1 MEVKMKFVEI
11 VETLQEQNSQKI
23 ILVKNGIFFVAIG
36 KDALVLSDQ
45 IGLKRTC
52 MKEKLCKVGFLVK
65 SSEKYIKIL
74 QEKNLSFGLYVIDKK
89 DEKIEEIYTYEG
101 SNIEEERT
109 CLNCEECMQKK
120 DTDED
125 IIERLRNFGK

>member
-1 MEVKMKFVEI
+1 MKFVE
-11 VETLQEQNSQKI
+11 VVKTLQEQNAKKI

-36 KDALVLSDQ
+36 KDALILSDQ

-101 SNIEEERT
+101 SNIEEERM

>member
-1 MEVKMKFVEI
+1 MKFVE
-11 VETLQEQNSQKI
+11 VVKTLQEQNTKKI

-36 KDALVLSDQ
+36 KDALILSDQ

-101 SNIEEERT
+101 NNIEEKRT